1 MKQTQDMPAF
11 LFKRKMESSQLTQEL
26 LGRPIEIDTGQ
37 QVFIDSCRGGSVFNK
52 EEHDVLLRLLQQDE
66 SIQQYLEHAKPFLNA
81 LYSANPI
88 EDIRKDHLKLLTV
101 YILRH
106 PSVIRLKEDNPDLSS
121 KDILTTFFRSFDGNP
136 KSINPHAVQLMVV
149 TQQHGDVEG
158 ERGEIHHGLYP
169 TRLFKFNYPTSLN
182 FKYGQIQNNQSI
194 GKRFDVPMEA
204 AIQSDTNGLT
214 IRLDHE
220 DDNRIEL
227 YCDDMELQFKMNIQ
241 IAVKPYDANDY
252 AESSSGLTLTDI
264 LDQDSI
270 QLDPKKNSLS
280 VRSNNLILMHTTS
293 LEGARSM
300 CSDDKRRILWEAV
313 SKEQLNDQLKH
324 SQALLEQ
331 TLKTM
336 PALKNLIQSCG
347 YKSLDDLFTRDQ
359 YKEQWIACVTNPNQD
374 QDSIRREDRFVVQER
389 LLYFI
394 SRCYMERSSQQLTDF
409 ISQPNAI
416 QLIKSKISSQRDWQ
430 QLCADKLDGNRLI
443 EWEEDRLKFR
453 SEMSLKR
460 QKKANVVAILIGTVI
475 CLTLI
480 TLTVIPG
487 TVLTAGIAS
496 ISLLIG
502 TGIATWLNLR
512 KKLINDALRRPS
524 VEQETTIKK
533 FQVNALGVIFSLI
546 AGCITLFAV
555 GFQSLP
561 NTLYLSA
568 QTNLTNL
575 IAQPLI
581 AELTLP
587 IALTAIS
594 TISALILAGVI
605 YNKISKQI
613 ESNLKKGLTGG
624 LLFIGALLI
633 SGLSALTFHTTL
645 MGASTVP
652 TVFASIAI
660 GLTLLATIG
669 LTTIVGSKILYS
681 VYQRSDSSQSA
692 TVLESPRS
700 PEPAS
705 ELSPEPSL
713 SASGPNNQTTEDNP
727 ENQPPSLTP

>member
-347 YKSLDDLFTRDQ
+347 YKSLDDLFTRNQ

>member
-443 EWEEDRLKFR
+443 EWEEDRPKSR